1 MIRRSIALV
10 VQECLPMPGATTERP
25 VPESFAGW
33 ERAVVSNPVGRGRI
47 SKSAPIISEIEAI

>member
-1 MIRRSIALV
+1 MFRRAIALAI
-10 VQECLPMPGATTERP
+10 QECSPIAGAITERP

-47 SKSAPIISEIEAI
+47 SKSAPIISQIEGI